1 IGCAFKIRVSSALDR
16 QALPFHHTVGRLC
29 HGLTCAMTRLPNL
42 NEIVA
47 TQKRSVGFARRT
59 PTISVQAGNAEV
71 RLKLE
76 CLQPF
81 GAFKIRPA
89 AALMTAL
96 EGKNLNRGV
105 LTASSGNFGGA
116 VAAMGAKLGA
126 PVTIAT
132 APGAPE
138 AKLKKIRDFGA
149 KIVEVSAEEWWRVV
163 LEHKIDGLDATYVDA
178 VSNSQALAANAAIA
192 IELLEDAPD
201 IDAILVPIGGG
212 GLLCGIAA
220 GVRAL
225 GLQIPII
232 ACEVESAAPLKAA
245 RAAGR
250 PVDIGADPGFVSGV
264 GAKSVLSDM
273 WPLLEECVDDCV
285 SVSLEEIAAA
295 IRSLATE
302 ARIIAEGAGALSYAA
317 VATGKVKARKP
328 ACIISGGVIDATA
341 LAAIFRN
348 EVPAA

>member
-1 IGCAFKIRVSSALDR
+1 MA
-16 QALPFHHTVGRLC
+16 
-29 HGLTCAMTRLPNL
+29 RLPNL
-42 NEIVA
+42 DKIVA
-47 TQKRSVGFARRT
+47 TQKRIAGFVRRT
-59 PTISVQAGNAEV
+59 PTISIQSGAAQTQ
-71 RLKLE
+71 LKLE
-76 CLQPF
+76 CFQPL

-96 EGKNLNRGV
+96 EGENPNRGV
-105 LTASSGNFGGA
+105 LTASSGNFGAA
-116 VAAMGAKLGA
+116 VAAMGAKFGV

-138 AKLKKIRDFGA
+138 AKLKKIREFGA
-149 KIVEVSAEEWWRVV
+149 TIVELSAEEWWRVV
-163 LEHKIDGLDATYVDA
+163 LEHRIDGLDAAYVDA
-178 VSNSQALAANAAIA
+178 VSNSQALAANATIA

-201 IDAILVPIGGG
+201 VDAILVPIGGG

-220 GVRAL
+220 GMRAL
-225 GLQIPII
+225 GLEIPII

-245 RAAGR
+245 RAAAA
-250 PVDIGADPGFVSGV
+250 PIDIDADPGFVSGV
-264 GAKSVLSDM
+264 GAKTILSDM

-295 IRSLATE
+295 IRSLAVE
-302 ARIIAEGAGALSYAA
+302 APIIAEGAGALSYAA
-317 VATGKVKARKP
+317 IATGKVKARKP

-348 EVPAA
+348 EIPAA